1 MIFLS
6 PACISS
12 FVITATVRGELKAAW
27 GWSDESDE
35 KTSTTTR
42 LEGAKATVLSGN
54 GGDLAFVDSQTPQ
67 EAKKEKTS
75 GSVVGI

>member
-1 MIFLS
+1 
-6 PACISS
+6 
-12 FVITATVRGELKAAW
+12 LKAAW

-35 KTSTTTR
+35 KDPTTTQ
-42 LEGAKATVLSGN
+42 LEGAKAAVLSGN
-54 GGDLAFVDSQTPQ
+54 GRDVASVDSQIPQ